1 MPRVGGAWLPA
12 RDPTR
17 RIGINWG
24 NDVANAHFGVR
35 YLLPADIL
43 RCNHR
48 VSGIIED
55 FYKCINCNG
64 SFFLFIAVQ
73 SIITY
78 SPKNT
83 LWILIFIHLTYYLMI
98 IVLIICII
106 LSWLDSHNIKFR
118 ALVFSAVFYQI
129 NHIFFIA
136 SVCVKMFAS
145 EVCL

>member
-48 VSGIIED
+48 VSGIIEE

-83 LWILIFIHLTYYLMI
+83 LWILIFIHLAYYLMI

-106 LSWLDSHNIKFR
+106 LS
-118 ALVFSAVFYQI
+118 
-129 NHIFFIA
+129 
-136 SVCVKMFAS
+136 
-145 EVCL
+145 

>member
-12 RDPTR
+12 WDPTR

-55 FYKCINCNG
+55 FYKCISCNG
-64 SFFLFIAVQ
+64 SFFLIHSSTVNYYLEPKKYVVDFDF
-73 SIITY
+73 Y
-78 SPKNT
+78 SP
-83 LWILIFIHLTYYLMI
+83 H
-98 IVLIICII
+98 I
-106 LSWLDSHNIKFR
+106 LSGDYCIDCMYNTKLLR
-118 ALVFSAVFYQI
+118 LT
-129 NHIFFIA
+129 
-136 SVCVKMFAS
+136 
-145 EVCL
+145 

>member
-1 MPRVGGAWLPA
+1 MGGAWLPA

-55 FYKCINCNG
+55 FYKCISCND
-64 SFFLFIAVQ
+64 SFFLSIAVQ

-78 SPKNT
+78 SQKKYVADFYFYSPH
-83 LWILIFIHLTYYLMI
+83 ILFDDY
-98 IVLIICII
+98 CI
-106 LSWLDSHNIKFR
+106 DYMYNIKLIR
-118 ALVFSAVFYQI
+118 LT
-129 NHIFFIA
+129 
-136 SVCVKMFAS
+136 
-145 EVCL
+145 